1 MSTTLT
7 PKQTIPTEQLNI
19 KNAISEKLLSL
30 LTTWEL
36 YPILFVTAFLR
47 FYHINTTT
55 FVDDDAVVFRLAHDV
70 FAHGLLPLTS
80 NMASLGNLNPP
91 MVVYLFMLPAAISAN
106 PLWAEVM
113 VGLLNTIAVL
123 LTYFF
128 TRRYYGRFAGITAA
142 ILFATAVRAVIYSR
156 NIWPQNL
163 LPFFTMLFLFM
174 LFRGVVE
181 RRKGWFVPAVFLLC
195 ILYQL
200 HGSGLFLLVPFAV
213 AVLFAYRTIR
223 WYDIVLS
230 AGVVFVLFSPYLYWE
245 YLSHWSDIRILLS
258 ASKHPAHI
266 DTAAIDYYKHAL
278 SPYVNALD
286 INDHDASWPT
296 YPTSIFVQG
305 KLRYLKLPMFLELE
319 LMWLLLH
326 CSIAFAFL
334 VTLIPQ
340 RKKQSVQE
348 EHAQRSFGLLIWWK
362 DLCASPF
369 RQGVLLLLCWQS
381 VLLTLTRHTIDLFPH
396 YVIIFLPGQFILIAL
411 FLSKG
416 IEFVQH
422 YRPDFTRVVRY
433 GSYLLVV
440 LVVAVQLLGSG
451 GALLDN
457 LHGRF
462 NPQWYPGFNDLGS
475 IQNALTRAD
484 QLAQERH
491 IHRIYVPTILT
502 TTNAT
507 RLLAE
512 QLKTP
517 VTTFDAQRC
526 TVLPDPAVGPVV
538 FLNDARDGLIDSLLK
553 RYSSATLIA
562 QLPHLANP
570 PFNLY
575 IVTTNATTMTMP
587 RSFTS
592 DLQLLDQKAIVA
604 PVPYTHQQ
612 MVLTRWHISKSA
624 IPAPFTTYNFNFK
637 VQYGVSRQENF
648 FCGNSALWSG
658 DQMLIYSS
666 PMNKNALPMS
676 IRIRAASF
684 TSSPKNYAL
693 GPLTLTTYNIL
704 DTPWK
709 VLTTVD
715 GKDTI
720 TIPSSVVSSNV
731 ANTM

>member
-7 PKQTIPTEQLNI
+7 PQQDIPKKQPNI
-19 KNAISEKLLSL
+19 KSSISEKLRTL

-36 YPILFVTAFLR
+36 YPILFVAAFLR
-47 FYHINTTT
+47 LYHINTTT
-55 FVDDDAVVFRLAHDV
+55 FVDDDAVVFRLARNV
-70 FAHGLLPLTS
+70 FTHGLLPLTS
-80 NMASLGNLNPP
+80 NRASLGNLNPP

-113 VGLLNTIAVL
+113 VGLLNTLAVL

-128 TRRYYGRFAGITAA
+128 TRRYYGRFAGITASV
-142 ILFATAVRAVIYSR
+142 LFATAVRAIIYSR

-181 RRKGWFVPAVFLLC
+181 RRKGWFVSAVFLVC

-200 HGSGLFLLVPFAV
+200 HGTGLFLLVPFAV

-230 AGVVFVLFSPYLYWE
+230 AGVVLILFSPYLYWE
-245 YLSHWSDIRILLS
+245 YLSHWSDMHILLS
-258 ASKHPAHI
+258 ASKHKAQI
-266 DTAAIDYYKHAL
+266 DTVAIDYYKHSL

-286 INDHDASWPT
+286 INDHDPGWPT
-296 YPTSIFVQG
+296 YTTSIFVQG
-305 KLRYLKLPMFLELE
+305 SLRYLKLPMFLELE

-326 CSIAFAFL
+326 CSVVFAFL
-334 VTLIPQ
+334 LALIPQ
-340 RKKQSVQE
+340 RKTQPVQE
-348 EHAQRSFGLLIWWK
+348 ENASSRHSFGLLDWWK
-362 DLCASPF
+362 DLYASPF
-369 RQGVLLLLCWQS
+369 RQGILVLLSWQV
-381 VLLTLTRHTIDLFPH
+381 VLLTLTQHTIDLFPH

-416 IEFVQH
+416 IEFLH
-422 YRPDFTRVVRY
+422 SYRPDFTYVMRY
-433 GSYLLVV
+433 GSYLLV
-440 LVVAVQLLGSG
+440 LLIVVVQLLGSG

-491 IHRIYVPTILT
+491 IHRMYVPTTLT
-502 TTNAT
+502 TTNPV

-517 VTTFDAQRC
+517 VVTFDAQRC
-526 TVLPDPAVGPVV
+526 TVLPDPSVGPVV

-553 RYSSATLIA
+553 RYTSATLIA

-575 IVTTNATTMTMP
+575 VLTTNATTAIMP

-592 DLQLLDQKAIVA
+592 NLQLLDSKATAV
-604 PVPYTHQQ
+604 PVPYTNQQ
-612 MVLTRWHISKSA
+612 TMLTRWRIDTSA
-624 IPAPFTTYNFNFK
+624 TPAPFTTYNFNFK
-637 VQYGVSRQENF
+637 IQYGTSLQENF
-648 FCGNSALWSG
+648 FCGNSALRSG

-666 PMNKNALPMS
+666 SMNKNALPTS

-684 TSSPKNYAL
+684 TSRPKNYKL

-709 VLTTVD
+709 VLTTID

-720 TIPSSVVSSNV
+720 TIP
-731 ANTM
+731 

>member
-1 MSTTLT
+1 MRTTLT
-7 PKQTIPTEQLNI
+7 SKLGVQTKPLHRRSYIR
-19 KNAISEKLLSL
+19 EKLRTL

-36 YPILFVTAFLR
+36 YPIIFVAAFLR

-55 FVDDDAVVFRLAHDV
+55 FVDDDAVVFRLARDL
-70 FAHGLLPLTS
+70 FAHGLLPITS
-80 NMASLGNLNPP
+80 NRASLGNLNPP

-128 TRRYYGRFAGITAA
+128 TRRYYGRFAGITAS

-181 RRKGWFVPAVFLLC
+181 RRKGWFVPAVLLVC

-200 HGSGLFLLVPFAV
+200 HGTGLFLLVPFAV
-213 AVLFAYRTIR
+213 AVLFAFRTIR
-223 WYDIVLS
+223 WYDLVLS
-230 AGVVFVLFSPYLYWE
+230 ALVVLVLFSPYLYWE
-245 YLSHWSDIRILLS
+245 YVSHWSDIRIILS
-258 ASKHPAHI
+258 ASKRTAQI
-266 DTAAIDYYKHAL
+266 DTVAIDYYKHSL
-278 SPYVNALD
+278 TSYVNALD
-286 INDHDASWPT
+286 INDHDQGWPT

-305 KLRYLKLPMFLELE
+305 ILRYFKLPMFLELE
-319 LMWLLLH
+319 LMWLVLH
-326 CSIAFAFL
+326 SSIVFAFIL
-334 VTLIPQ
+334 ALIPQ
-340 RKKQSVQE
+340 RKTQIVPEKVASSR
-348 EHAQRSFGLLIWWK
+348 RSFALLTWWK
-362 DLCASPF
+362 ELYASPF
-369 RQGVLLLLCWQS
+369 RQGILLLLSWQV
-381 VLLTLTRHTIDLFPH
+381 VLLSLTHHTIDLFPH
-396 YVIIFLPGQFILIAL
+396 YVIIFLPGQFILIGL
-411 FLSKG
+411 FLGKG
-416 IEFVQH
+416 IEYLH
-422 YRPDFTRVVRY
+422 SYRPDFTYVMRY
-433 GSYLLVV
+433 GSYLFVV
-440 LVVAVQLLGSG
+440 LIVAIQLLGSG

-502 TTNAT
+502 TTNPT

-526 TVLPDPAVGPVV
+526 TVLPDPAFGPVV

-553 RYSSATLIA
+553 RYTSATLVA

-575 IVTTNATTMTMP
+575 VLSTNAAGTP
-587 RSFTS
+587 LPHSFTS
-592 DLQLLDQKAIVA
+592 DLQLLDQRATAVT
-604 PVPYTHQQ
+604 VPYTNQQ
-612 MVLTRWHISKSA
+612 TVLTRWRINKSA
-624 IPAPFTTYNFNFK
+624 EAAPFTTYNFNFK
-637 VQYGVSRQENF
+637 IQYGPSTQENF

-666 PMNKNALPMS
+666 GMNKSAIPTS
-676 IRIRAASF
+676 VRVRVASF
-684 TSSPKNYAL
+684 TSSPKNYRL

-709 VLTTVD
+709 VLTTAD

-720 TIPSSVVSSNV
+720 TIP
-731 ANTM
+731 

>member
-7 PKQTIPTEQLNI
+7 PQQNISAKQQSI
-19 KNAISEKLLSL
+19 KNTISEKLRPL

-36 YPILFVTAFLR
+36 YPVVFLAVFLR
-47 FYHINTTT
+47 FYHINATT
-55 FVDDDAVVFRLAHDV
+55 FVDDDAVVFRLARDV
-70 FAHGLLPLTS
+70 FAHGLLPITS
-80 NMASLGNLNPP
+80 NRASLGNLNPP
-91 MVVYLFMLPAAISAN
+91 MVVYLFMVPAAISAN

-113 VGLLNTIAVL
+113 VGLLNTAAVV

-128 TRRYYGRFAGITAA
+128 TRRYYGRFAGITAS
-142 ILFATAVRAVIYSR
+142 ILFATAARAVIYSR

-181 RRKGWFVPAVFLLC
+181 RRKGWVVPAVLLVC

-213 AVLFAYRTIR
+213 AVVFAYKTIR

-230 AGVVFVLFSPYLYWE
+230 AGVVLLLFSPYLYWE
-245 YLSHWSDIRILLS
+245 YLSHWSDISILLS
-258 ASKHPAHI
+258 ASKHKAQI
-266 DTAAIDYYKHAL
+266 DTTAIDYYKHSL

-286 INDHDASWPT
+286 INDHEQGWPT
-296 YPTSIFVQG
+296 YPTSIFVNGVLQ
-305 KLRYLKLPMFLELE
+305 YLKLPMFLELE
-319 LMWLLLH
+319 FMWLLLH
-326 CSIAFAFL
+326 CSIVFALLLTL
-334 VTLIPQ
+334 VPQ
-340 RKKQSVQE
+340 HKTRPAQE
-348 EHAQRSFGLLIWWK
+348 NRTASQPGMCLLAWWK
-362 DLCASPF
+362 DLYASPF
-369 RQGVLLLLCWQS
+369 RQGVLLLLCWQMT
-381 VLLTLTRHTIDLFPH
+381 LLTLTRHTIDLFPH
-396 YVIIFLPGQFILIAL
+396 YVIIFLPGQFILIGL

-416 IEFVQH
+416 VTFFQR
-422 YRPDFTRVVRY
+422 YQPDFAKAMRY
-433 GSYLLVV
+433 GSYLLVI
-440 LVVAVQLLGSG
+440 LVTGVQLLGSG

-512 QLKTP
+512 QMKTP

-553 RYSSATLIA
+553 RYTSATLIA

-575 IVTTNATTMTMP
+575 VLTTNATTTP
-587 RSFTS
+587 LPHSFTS
-592 DLQLLDQKAIVA
+592 DLHLLDQKAAVL
-604 PVPYTHQQ
+604 PVPYTSQQ
-612 MVLTRWHISKSA
+612 MLVTRWRISKSA

-637 VQYGVSRQENF
+637 VQSSASVQENF
-648 FCGNSALWSG
+648 FCGTSALWAG
-658 DQMLIYSS
+658 DQMLLYSS
-666 PMNKNALPMS
+666 PINKGALPTS

-693 GPLTLTTYNIL
+693 GPLNLTTYNIL

-709 VLTTVD
+709 PLTAED
-715 GKDTI
+715 GKDSLTLP
-720 TIPSSVVSSNV
+720 TSVGI
-731 ANTM
+731 A